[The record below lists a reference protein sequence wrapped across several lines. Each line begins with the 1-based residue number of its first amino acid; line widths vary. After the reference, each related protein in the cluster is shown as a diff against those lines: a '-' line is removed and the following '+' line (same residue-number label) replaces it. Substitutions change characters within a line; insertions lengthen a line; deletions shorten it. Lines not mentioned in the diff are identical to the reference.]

1 MKSILLLFPTLFA
14 FTSFFSQ
21 QDVVMP
27 IISVE
32 IHQEGAV
39 IEHSKSLQLNHTH
52 ETVIIKG
59 LASDLVLGSLSIDL
73 PNGTSIESLHF
84 ESKYRP
90 TSRAIEIN
98 NIKDSIRIVDLK
110 RRMQETI
117 LHALTEER
125 AFLAANRS
133 IGGSQ
138 EVLLVDDVIEMA
150 DFLRDRN
157 QTLSVEILDVTLKIE
172 DLVIESSKLLSRKNA
187 LDLIRSE
194 VEGVLTLD
202 LKNSIISR
210 SNKLLTIKYLSPS
223 AYWSP
228 EYEVNFS
235 SNGILVKRFAS
246 IAQTSGL
253 TWSATPITLVS
264 GRPSGSLNPIPF
276 EDWILDSSKPT
287 ASYQNSAPAA
297 MMRSTGM
304 GSYDDE
310 VSRKEVSFVGKAR
323 HRFELETSSVIS
335 GNGKPSRVEIDEF
348 PLEGDIRY
356 LAAPAIN
363 SEAYTTARIADWSG
377 KKLMD
382 GRAQIIADNSY
393 LGSINL
399 NLPVIGDTLV
409 ISLGSNPHVLCSR
422 ELSNKNSKSS
432 FLSRKKVVSTWML
445 AVENFQSDSISVDL
459 VDAIP
464 YARYHDGDIEVLVE
478 VSEGGRVDHLKH
490 RVIFPLDLAPNE
502 RREVS
507 VIISVMYP
515 RNRRLKGL

>member
-1 MKSILLLFPTLFA
+1 MKSLLLLFSTLFA

-27 IISVE
+27 ITSVE

-39 IEHSKSLQLNHTH
+39 IEHSKSIQLNHAH

-73 PNGTSIESLHF
+73 PKGTSIESLHF
-84 ESKYRP
+84 ESRSRP

-117 LHALTEER
+117 LHTLKEER

-133 IGGSQ
+133 IGSSQ

-172 DLVIESSKLLSRKNA
+172 DLVIESSKLKSRKNA
-187 LDLIRSE
+187 LDIIRSE

-202 LKNSIISR
+202 LKNSIISLN
-210 SNKLLTIKYLSPS
+210 NKILAIKYLSPS

-235 SNGILVKRFAS
+235 SDGILVKRFAS

-253 TWSATPITLVS
+253 TWSATPLTLVS
-264 GRPSGSLNPIPF
+264 GRPAGSLNPEPF
-276 EDWILDSSKPT
+276 ENWILDSSKPT
-287 ASYQNSAPAA
+287 ASSQSSLGKSPNI
-297 MMRSTGM
+297 RM
-304 GSYDDE
+304 GSYDAA
-310 VSRKEVSFVGKAR
+310 VPQKEVSFVGKSR
-323 HRFELETSSVIS
+323 YKFELETSSVIS
-335 GNGKPSRVEIDEF
+335 GNGEPSRVEIDEF

-356 LAAPAIN
+356 LATPAIN
-363 SEAYTTARIADWSG
+363 SEAYTTARIVDWTG

-422 ELSNKNSKSS
+422 ELSNKDSKSS
-432 FLSRKKVVSTWML
+432 FLSRKKVVSTWVL

-464 YARYHDGDIEVLVE
+464 YARHTDGDIEVLVE
-478 VSEGGRVDHLKH
+478 VSEGGRVDKLKH
-490 RVIFPLDLAPNE
+490 KVIFPLDLAPNE

-507 VIISVMYP
+507 VIISVTYP
-515 RNRRLKGL
+515 RNKHLKGL